1 MRTSKLLR
9 PLRPRRSVVI
19 LVPTV
24 RHLTLD
30 MVQVEK
36 ANETAQKIDV
46 ELKDLQVTLANIE
59 EARPFEDLTVSLLHC
74 QRTRVLI
81 LFVDI

>member
-1 MRTSKLLR
+1 
-9 PLRPRRSVVI
+9 
-19 LVPTV
+19 
-24 RHLTLD
+24 